1 LQVAYPHSGSSCVP
15 DSWSNWNLEMLIF
28 EERGKPEYR
37 EKNLSEQGKEPK
49 TNLTH
54 IWHRRRE
61 LDPGHTGR
69 RRVLSL
75 VRHPCSP
82 CSPFLVVHR
91 SNVAGHTA
99 ELVVCASVLKLAEF
113 ETLAKKKKV

>member
-1 LQVAYPHSGSSCVP
+1 
-15 DSWSNWNLEMLIF
+15 MLVF
-28 EERGKPEYR
+28 EERGKPKYQ

-54 IWHRRRE
+54 IWRRRRE
-61 LDPGHTGR
+61 LNPGHSGG

-75 VRHPCSP
+75 LRHPCSP
-82 CSPFLVVHR
+82 CSPFLVVLR

-99 ELVVCASVLKLAEF
+99 ELAVSASVLKLAEF
-113 ETLAKKKKV
+113 ETLAEKKKV